1 MKNIILYD
9 WFAMTSKI
17 DTYKQLLNLLCIENE
32 KVNFT
37 ENYGLYGYRNRLE
50 YNGISIHYNHWNP
63 ESDFP
68 LLEMSGQGCR
78 AFETYSDGNWQRL
91 FDCCLDSE
99 NYNVT
104 RIDIAYD
111 DLDGLLDIEKIKTA
125 AESRNY
131 ISRSTSGIITNSFKD
146 DLNAISVMFGSRSSE
161 YYMRFYDKAA
171 ERGGLDYHWVRCE
184 QVLKHERALEF
195 LKKSDIEIGKRF
207 AGVLLNYLRFVVPS
221 KTETNKSRWN
231 TEKWYTKFLGECEKI
246 SLYTKKDVEYNMYRL
261 KSYLQNQ
268 CGNSI
273 ETFIRCEGLEGL
285 RKLLLE
291 KPSKLTANQQK
302 LVDEYWEYCNTDFS
316 KEWK

>member
-1 MKNIILYD
+1 MNNIILYD

-17 DTYKQLLNLLCIENE
+17 DNHRQLLNMLCIDNENV
-32 KVNFT
+32 KFT

-50 YNGISIHYNHWNP
+50 YSGISIHYNHWNP

-78 AFETYSDGNWQRL
+78 AFETYSGGNWQSL

-111 DLDGLLDIEKIKTA
+111 DFDGLLDIGKIKKA

-146 DLNAISVMFGSRSSE
+146 DLNAISVMFGSKSSE
-161 YYMRFYDKAA
+161 YYVRFYDKAA

-195 LKKSDIEIGKRF
+195 LKKSDIEAADGSPVF
-207 AGVLLNYLRFVVPS
+207 Y
-221 KTETNKSRWN
+221 
-231 TEKWYTKFLGECEKI
+231 
-246 SLYTKKDVEYNMYRL
+246 
-261 KSYLQNQ
+261 
-268 CGNSI
+268 
-273 ETFIRCEGLEGL
+273 
-285 RKLLLE
+285 
-291 KPSKLTANQQK
+291 
-302 LVDEYWEYCNTDFS
+302 
-316 KEWK
+316 